1 MLYSPTMPFPSAS
14 APSADS
20 PSASPGASDVLI
32 FDRGHVPSSFRTSSM
47 SATFSSFSVAWP
59 PLRLRSSPM
68 GRSRSS
74 IHPMELSLVPG
85 VCGGGAPFTPTPS
98 RSQRRKHVLNWCVP
112 RPRPSLSRS
121 TTSLSGRYLDSG
133 TNCWNGR
140 GSPLELASQRN
151 TDAKSGYSSISY
163 SSFLSSMPDLV
174 GELSAPSANP
184 SLCCGTTSRDMGGP
198 PSCHACSALHAR
210 GSTRTKSVCHR
221 SPRLR
226 LSIPSSLRSMLL
238 SILPMAYPP
247 EAPAPPSPPAA
258 SVKCSHVLHHSAP
271 MTFQTVPFGPRGWT
285 HPSLA
290 RG

>member
-1 MLYSPTMPFPSAS
+1 MSR
-14 APSADS
+14 
-20 PSASPGASDVLI
+20 
-32 FDRGHVPSSFRTSSM
+32 DRGQVPSSFRTSSM
-47 SATFSSFSVAWP
+47 RATFSSLSEAFP

-74 IHPMELSLVPG
+74 IHPMELSLFPVDD
-85 VCGGGAPFTPTPS
+85 CGGGVPFTPTPS
-98 RSQRRKHVLNWCVP
+98 RSQSRQVMFHSELS
-112 RPRPSLSRS
+112 RPSPSLKRS

-140 GSPLELASQRN
+140 GSPLEAASHRN

-163 SSFLSSMPDLV
+163 SSFLSRMPALV
-174 GELSAPSANP
+174 GELRAPSANP
-184 SLCCGTTSRDMGGP
+184 SLCCGTTSRVMGGP
-198 PSCHACSALHAR
+198 PSCHAWSALHAS

-238 SILPMAYPP
+238 SILPMAYPARP
-247 EAPAPPSPPAA
+247 DGPAPPLLPAAA

-271 MTFQTVPFGPRGWT
+271 MTFHTVPFGPLGWT
-285 HPSLA
+285 DPSLA